1 MFVKY
6 CVVSGSNLMI
16 TSTQNIQ
23 ASPSGVI
30 GTLAIDT
37 FDFIKLILLT
47 IYLQS
52 NIHYDIKQFKLTIV
66 IDC

>member
-6 CVVSGSNLMI
+6 CLVSGSNLMI

-37 FDFIKLILLT
+37 FDFIILILLT
-47 IYLQS
+47 VYLQS
-52 NIHYDIKQFKLTIV
+52 NIHYDIKQLTIV